1 MDRLIALVILRW
13 RMDLRGLF
21 GARERLFGLV
31 LLVPTLVLG
40 SLAASAF
47 AFFGVRA
54 LERAQPEWVLPLV
67 SAAATLVGVLW
78 ALSPLLAGVAFSE
91 THDLGRLVHFPV
103 PFRTLLLSS
112 LLANLAEPLVL
123 AKLPLLLALAA
134 ALAGAAPLSF
144 PLALAGVALTFAFTL
159 VATQVAGLV
168 FLALSRNRRA
178 QDRAM
183 FLGLGLGFLM
193 SLLPVFFMVG
203 GGRAGR
209 GLLRFVVERD
219 VFALSPFA
227 WGALAAVYAGRGEL
241 GPFGL
246 FLAAAMLAVVLVVGF
261 SSMLAGRIYRGELD
275 LGERKVDGNAPAAR
289 MRLGGP
295 LGALLEKDL
304 RVTWR
309 DPRLKVLIFT
319 GLMGP
324 LVLIFFLLRGASGR
338 PYPPV
343 FFMMS
348 SLIGLGVYGANALGM
363 ERRGLLLLLGFPFP
377 RWQILVAKNAGAAIL
392 RLPGIL
398 LLLMATAFLLSPV
411 FAVPVLTIVIVTLLL
426 SAGADNF
433 ISVLFP
439 VAVPGPGRN
448 PYGPVS
454 GGRGLGAGVI
464 AALLLFGAMAL
475 SGPFAFLAWLPWL
488 LETPWLWLA
497 TLPMALA
504 GAAAVYAMMVA
515 AAARLLARR
524 EPEVLARVLG
534 EE

>member
-21 GARERLFGLV
+21 GARERLAGLV

-103 PFRTLLLSS
+103 PFGTLLLSS

-134 ALAGAAPLSF
+134 ALTGAAPLAF
-144 PLALAGVALTFAFTL
+144 PLAVAGVALTLTFTL

-183 FLGLGLGFLM
+183 FLGLGLGFVM

-219 VFALSPFA
+219 VFVLSPFA
-227 WGALAAVYAGRGEL
+227 WGARAAVHAGRGEL
-241 GPFGL
+241 GPFAVLG
-246 FLAAAMLAVVLVVGF
+246 AAALVAVVGF
-261 SSMLAGRIYRGELD
+261 SSTLAGRIYRGELD
-275 LGERKVDGNAPAAR
+275 LGRKVNGNAPAAR
-289 MRLGGP
+289 MRLAGP

-324 LVLIFFLLRGASGR
+324 LVLILFLLRGASGR

-343 FFMMS
+343 FFMLA
-348 SLIGLGVYGANALGM
+348 SLLGLGVYGANALGM

-392 RLPGIL
+392 RLPGVL

-439 VAVPGPGRN
+439 VAVPAPGRN

-488 LETPWLWLA
+488 LQTPWLWLA

>member
-1 MDRLIALVILRW
+1 MDRLIALVTLRW

-21 GARERLFGLV
+21 GARERLVGLV
-31 LLVPTLVLG
+31 LLVPTLLLG
-40 SLAASAF
+40 SLAASAVT
-47 AFFGVRA
+47 FFGVRA
-54 LERAQPEWVLPLV
+54 LERTQPGWVLPLV

-134 ALAGAAPLSF
+134 ALGAGPLSF
-144 PLALAGVALTFAFTL
+144 PLAVAGVALTFVFTL

-227 WGALAAVYAGRGEL
+227 WGARAAVHAGRGEL
-241 GPFGL
+241 GQFGV
-246 FLAAAMLAVVLVVGF
+246 LAAAALVAVVVGVGF
-261 SSMLAGRIYRGELD
+261 SSILAARIYRGELD
-275 LGERKVDGNAPAAR
+275 LGERKVNGNAPAAH
-289 MRLGGP
+289 MRLTGP

-309 DPRLKVLIFT
+309 DPRLKALIFT
-319 GLMGP
+319 GLMAP
-324 LVLIFFLLRGASGR
+324 LVMIFFLLRGASGR

-343 FFMMS
+343 FFMLAS
-348 SLIGLGVYGANALGM
+348 VVGLGVYGANALGL

-377 RWQILVAKNAGAAIL
+377 RWQILVAKNAVAAIL

-398 LLLMATAFLLSPV
+398 LLVLATAFLLPAV
-411 FAVPVLTIVIVTLLL
+411 FAGPVLTIVIVTLLL

-439 VAVPGPGRN
+439 VAVPDPGRN
-448 PYGPVS
+448 PYGPAS

-464 AALLLFGAMAL
+464 AALLVFGVMAL

-488 LETPWLWLA
+488 LEAPWLWLL

-504 GAAAVYAMMVA
+504 GAGAVYAMMVA

>member
-21 GARERLFGLV
+21 GARERLVGLI
-31 LLVPTLVLG
+31 LLVPLLVLG
-40 SLAASAF
+40 SLAASAVT
-47 AFFGVRA
+47 FFGVRA
-54 LERAQPEWVLPLV
+54 LERTQPEWVLPLV

-103 PFRTLLLSS
+103 PFGTLLFSS

-134 ALAGAAPLSF
+134 ALGSSPLSF
-144 PLALAGVALTFAFTL
+144 PLAVAGVALTFTFTL
-159 VATQVAGLV
+159 VASQVAGLL

-178 QDRAM
+178 HDRAM

-209 GLLRFVVERD
+209 ALLRFVVERD

-227 WGALAAVYAGRGEL
+227 WGARAAVHAGRGEL
-241 GPFGL
+241 GPFGV
-246 FLAAAMLAVVLVVGF
+246 LAAAAVVAVVVVIGL
-261 SSMLAGRIYRGELD
+261 SSTLAARIYRGELD

-289 MRLGGP
+289 MRLAGP

-309 DPRLKVLIFT
+309 DPRLKALIFT

-324 LVLIFFLLRGASGR
+324 LVLIFFLVRGAWGR

-343 FFMMS
+343 FLMLAS
-348 SLIGLGVYGANALGM
+348 IVGLGVYGANALGM
-363 ERRGLLLLLGFPFP
+363 ERRGLLLLFGFPFP
-377 RWQILVAKNAGAAIL
+377 RWQILVAKNAVAAIL
-392 RLPGIL
+392 RLPGVL
-398 LLLMATAFLLSPV
+398 LLVAATAFLLSPAFV
-411 FAVPVLTIVIVTLLL
+411 APVLTIVIVTLLL

-433 ISVLFP
+433 VSVLFP
-439 VAVPGPGRN
+439 VAVPDPGRN
-448 PYGPVS
+448 PHGPVS

-464 AALLLFGAMAL
+464 AIVLVFVAMAL
-475 SGPFAFLAWLPWL
+475 SGPFVFLAWLPWL
-488 LETPWLWLA
+488 LETTWLWLF
-497 TLPMALA
+497 TLPIALA

-515 AAARLLARR
+515 AAARLLSRR

>member
-1 MDRLIALVILRW
+1 MDRLIALVTLRW

-21 GARERLFGLV
+21 GARERLLGLV
-31 LLVPTLVLG
+31 LIVPMLVLG
-40 SLAASAF
+40 SIAASAVT
-47 AFFGVRA
+47 FFGVRA
-54 LERAQPEWVLPLV
+54 LERNQPDWVLPLV

-103 PFRTLLLSS
+103 PFGTLLLSS

-123 AKLPLLLALAA
+123 AKLPLLVALAA
-134 ALAGAAPLSF
+134 ALAATPLSF
-144 PLALAGVALTFAFTL
+144 PLAAAGVALTFFFTL
-159 VATQVAGLV
+159 VASQVAGLV
-168 FLALSRNRRA
+168 FLALARNRRA
-178 QDRAM
+178 HDRAM
-183 FLGLGLGFLM
+183 FVGLGIGFLM
-193 SLLPVFFMVG
+193 SLFPVYFMVG
-203 GGRAGR
+203 GGRAFR
-209 GLLRFVVERD
+209 GLLHFVVERD
-219 VFALSPFA
+219 VFAFSPFA
-227 WGALAAVYAGRGEL
+227 WGARAAVYAGRGEL
-241 GPFGL
+241 GPFGIL
-246 FLAAAMLAVVLVVGF
+246 ASAAAVAVVVVVTF
-261 SSMLAGRIYRGELD
+261 SSILAGRVYRGDLD
-275 LGERKVDGNAPAAR
+275 LGERRVDGTAPAAR

-309 DPRLKVLIFT
+309 DPRLKALIFT

-324 LVLIFFLLRGASGR
+324 VVLIFFLLRGTSGR

-343 FFMMS
+343 FFM
-348 SLIGLGVYGANALGM
+348 LATVVGLGVYGANALAM

-377 RWQILVAKNAGAAIL
+377 RWQILVAKNAVAAIL

-398 LLLMATAFLLSPV
+398 LLVVATAFLLSPV
-411 FAVPVLTIVIVTLLL
+411 FAAPVFTIVIVTLLL
-426 SAGADNF
+426 AAGADNF
-433 ISVLFP
+433 LSVLFP
-439 VAVPGPGRN
+439 VAVPDPGRN
-448 PYGPVS
+448 PHGAAS
-454 GGRGLGAGVI
+454 GGRGLGAGVV
-464 AALLLFGAMAL
+464 AAVLIFGAMAL
-475 SGPFAFLAWLPWL
+475 SGPFAFLVWLPWL
-488 LETPWLWLA
+488 LETSWLWLF

>member
-1 MDRLIALVILRW
+1 MDRLIALVTLRW

-21 GARERLFGLV
+21 GARERLLGLV
-31 LLVPTLVLG
+31 LLVPMLALG
-40 SLAASAF
+40 SLAASAV
-47 AFFGVRA
+47 AYLGVRA
-54 LERAQPEWVLPLV
+54 LERTEPAWVLPLV

-78 ALSPLLAGVAFSE
+78 ALSPVLAGVAFSE

-112 LLANLAEPLVL
+112 LFANLAEPLVL
-123 AKLPLLLALAA
+123 AKLPPLLALAA
-134 ALAGAAPLSF
+134 ALAAAPLSF
-144 PLALAGVALTFAFTL
+144 PLALAGVALTFTFTL
-159 VATQVAGLV
+159 VATQIAGLV
-168 FLALSRNRRA
+168 FLALARNRRA
-178 QDRAM
+178 HDRAM

-227 WGALAAVYAGRGEL
+227 WGARAAVHAGRGEL
-241 GPFGL
+241 GPFGVL
-246 FLAAAMLAVVLVVGF
+246 LAAALVAVVVVVGF
-261 SSMLAGRIYRGELD
+261 SSMLAGRIYQGELD
-275 LGERKVDGNAPAAR
+275 LGERKVDGNAPPAR
-289 MRLGGP
+289 MRLAGP

-304 RVTWR
+304 RTTWR
-309 DPRLKVLIFT
+309 DPRLKALIFT

-324 LVLIFFLLRGASGR
+324 LVLIFFLLRGSSGR

-343 FFMMS
+343 FLMLAS
-348 SLIGLGVYGANALGM
+348 IIGLGVFGANALGM
-363 ERRGLLLLLGFPFP
+363 ERRGLLLLFGFPFP
-377 RWQILVAKNAGAAIL
+377 RWQILVAKNAVAAIL
-392 RLPGIL
+392 RVPGIL
-398 LLLMATAFLLSPV
+398 LLLLATTFLLSPL
-411 FAVPVLTIVIVTLLL
+411 FAAPVLTIVVVTLLL

-433 ISVLFP
+433 FSVLFP
-439 VAVPGPGRN
+439 VAVPAPGGN
-448 PYGPVS
+448 PYGSAS

-464 AALLLFGAMAL
+464 AALLLFVAVAM

-488 LETPWLWLA
+488 LEAPSLWLL
-497 TLPMALA
+497 TLPIAIA

>member
-1 MDRLIALVILRW
+1 VDRLIALVVLRW

-21 GARERLFGLV
+21 GARERLLGLV

-40 SLAASAF
+40 SLAASAIT
-47 AFFGVRA
+47 FFGVLALARA
-54 LERAQPEWVLPLV
+54 EPDWVLPLV
-67 SAAATLVGVLW
+67 SAVTTLVGVLW

-144 PLALAGVALTFAFTL
+144 PLAVAGVALTFTFIL

-168 FLALSRNRRA
+168 FLALARNRRA

-183 FLGLGLGFLM
+183 FLGLGLGFLL

-219 VFALSPFA
+219 VFVLSPFA
-227 WGALAAVYAGRGEL
+227 WGARAAVHVGRGEL

-246 FLAAAMLAVVLVVGF
+246 FLAAALLAVVVAVGF
-261 SSMLAGRIYRGELD
+261 SSILAGRIYQGELD
-275 LGERKVDGNAPAAR
+275 LGQKVNGKAPAAR
-289 MRLGGP
+289 MRLSGP
-295 LGALLEKDL
+295 LGALVEKDL

-309 DPRLKVLIFT
+309 DPRLKALIFT
-319 GLMGP
+319 GLLGP
-324 LVLIFFLLRGASGR
+324 VVLIFFLLRGASGR
-338 PYPPV
+338 PYPPA
-343 FFMMS
+343 FFMLAS
-348 SLIGLGVYGANALGM
+348 ILGLGVFGANALGM

-398 LLLMATAFLLSPV
+398 LLLVATAFLLSPV
-411 FAVPVLTIVIVTLLL
+411 FAVPVLTIVLATLLL
-426 SAGADNF
+426 AAGADNF

-439 VAVPGPGRN
+439 IAVPAPGRN

-464 AALLLFGAMAL
+464 AALLLFGAMTL

-515 AAARLLARR
+515 AAARLLTRR